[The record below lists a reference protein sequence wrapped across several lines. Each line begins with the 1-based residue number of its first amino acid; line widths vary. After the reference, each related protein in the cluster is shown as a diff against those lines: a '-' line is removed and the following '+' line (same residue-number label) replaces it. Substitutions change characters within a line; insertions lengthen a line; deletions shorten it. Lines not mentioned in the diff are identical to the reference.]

1 MAHLDLIAAPAV
13 HAQRLDFGDV
23 GAELAVQSGASHAE
37 EDAQL
42 SRSVWT
48 DTEGRTALTLQL
60 AQPAKSQRGILE
72 ETKCSM

>member
-37 EDAQL
+37 EYAQL
-42 SRSVWT
+42 LGSVWT
-48 DTEGRTALTLQL
+48 DANGNNGTDTPTGPTY
-60 AQPAKSQRGILE
+60 E
-72 ETKCSM
+72 ESA